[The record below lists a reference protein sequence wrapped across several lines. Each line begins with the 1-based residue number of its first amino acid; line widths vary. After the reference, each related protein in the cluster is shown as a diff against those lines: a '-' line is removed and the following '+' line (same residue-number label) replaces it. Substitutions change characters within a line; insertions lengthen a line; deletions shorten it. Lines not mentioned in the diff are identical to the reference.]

1 MNLMNRGLLLTLALG
16 LSMAVYAAPENGE
29 QPRPEA
35 EADHELHPTQ
45 EPGLDR
51 DRALI
56 RAQHL
61 EERRLEEEEKR
72 KGAGLDRERALKRAQ
87 KLEEQ
92 RKHEQQEH

>member
-1 MNLMNRGLLLTLALG
+1 MKMMNRGLLFTLALG
-16 LSMAVYAAPENGE
+16 LSMAVSAAPENGE
-29 QPRPEA
+29 HPVPAAEA

-51 DRALI
+51 DRALF

-61 EERRLEEEEKR
+61 EERRQEEEEKR
-72 KGAGLDRERALKRAQ
+72 KGAGLDRDRALKRAQ

-92 RKHEQQEH
+92 RKHE